1 LIKKILKFFIASSIS
16 NLRKVFKGYFTDII
30 NSYLSN
36 CLKLGVEDMKSV
48 LDFFTNRSK
57 TLNIIVNPEL
67 NTGHSLADFSYNEEL
82 HQDLNVLT
90 VIPRDH
96 YGNFLSLTL
105 DDWGVITSKVQF
117 PEHLDFNQ
125 LLSIFWETQPIL
137 VVTDIARSEVHDSD
151 FFQQSLVKQ
160 VNLAY
165 SRDIA
170 CEYAPEDV
178 HYISQSFDLD
188 KLMRCGVY
196 LQGHCYSAHDFVIN
210 NHNLFEKDSLIVP
223 VFNIH
228 STQKELQQFFVF
240 DLQGRFLDCVV
251 GTEVLY

>member
-1 LIKKILKFFIASSIS
+1 
-16 NLRKVFKGYFTDII
+16 
-30 NSYLSN
+30 
-36 CLKLGVEDMKSV
+36 M
-48 LDFFTNRSK
+48 
-57 TLNIIVNPEL
+57 NPEL

-151 FFQQSLVKQ
+151 FFNKAWSNKSILHIAEILPVNMHQKMFTTSL
-160 VNLAY
+160 NL
-165 SRDIA
+165 
-170 CEYAPEDV
+170 
-178 HYISQSFDLD
+178 
-188 KLMRCGVY
+188 
-196 LQGHCYSAHDFVIN
+196 
-210 NHNLFEKDSLIVP
+210 LI
-223 VFNIH
+223 
-228 STQKELQQFFVF
+228 
-240 DLQGRFLDCVV
+240 
-251 GTEVLY
+251 

>member
-1 LIKKILKFFIASSIS
+1 MPCTKGECFLPVDRVTTGRSRPGKVSYALACFIFRF
-16 NLRKVFKGYFTDII
+16 LR
-30 NSYLSN
+30 
-36 CLKLGVEDMKSV
+36 C
-48 LDFFTNRSK
+48 
-57 TLNIIVNPEL
+57 P
-67 NTGHSLADFSYNEEL
+67 
-82 HQDLNVLT
+82 
-90 VIPRDH
+90 
-96 YGNFLSLTL
+96 
-105 DDWGVITSKVQF
+105 
-117 PEHLDFNQ
+117 
-125 LLSIFWETQPIL
+125 
-137 VVTDIARSEVHDSD
+137 
-151 FFQQSLVKQ
+151 QQSLVKQ

-170 CEYAPEDV
+170 SEYAPEDV

-228 STQKELQQFFVF
+228 STQKELQQFLVF
-240 DLQGRFLDCVV
+240 DLQGKFLDCVV

>member
-1 LIKKILKFFIASSIS
+1 
-16 NLRKVFKGYFTDII
+16 
-30 NSYLSN
+30 
-36 CLKLGVEDMKSV
+36 
-48 LDFFTNRSK
+48 
-57 TLNIIVNPEL
+57 
-67 NTGHSLADFSYNEEL
+67 
-82 HQDLNVLT
+82 
-90 VIPRDH
+90 
-96 YGNFLSLTL
+96 
-105 DDWGVITSKVQF
+105 
-117 PEHLDFNQ
+117 
-125 LLSIFWETQPIL
+125 
-137 VVTDIARSEVHDSD
+137 VHDSD

-170 CEYAPEDV
+170 SEYAPEDV

-240 DLQGRFLDCVV
+240 DLQGRFWIALLALKFC
-251 GTEVLY
+251 TKEY